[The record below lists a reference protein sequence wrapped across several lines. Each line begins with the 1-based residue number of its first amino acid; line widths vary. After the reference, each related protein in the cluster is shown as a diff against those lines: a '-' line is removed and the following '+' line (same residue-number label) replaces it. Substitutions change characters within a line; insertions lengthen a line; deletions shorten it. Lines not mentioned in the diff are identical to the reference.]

1 MSTVFL
7 PYFFYGCCLVF
18 IYILQTLFLHQ
29 VGLPE
34 YDSVRN
40 FFIIKE
46 TTEGNFANMFQH
58 GSPTFFLFF
67 ALFYKIYPSAL
78 FLLYL
83 NALLNS
89 LALMCMVRLF
99 ATFFNF
105 NTWQQGFLLL
115 FVGSSTYLVYGTR
128 SLSIESMTLL
138 GFAALLWYY
147 NKPDFVLF
155 QIQKNKAST
164 NFWLLLAILLTINYK
179 ILLFFP
185 VILFIEFF
193 RLFKAKKTLQASIKE
208 ISSTQIGLIL
218 TVLVLPIFAY
228 ILLGLVLGVGWK
240 SYPAS
245 WFFLLVGKQ
254 NSNPWREFSP
264 FSYDIDFYFQYLLF
278 FESPILLL
286 GFILFIA
293 NNKQKI
299 LAYQAISKNILIILC
314 TLAGMSILPKA
325 PRGILLILPLLYGFA
340 FRGWHEIIA
349 KLQNRIGQGRVG
361 EGQAIL
367 HTLISLAVC
376 YQIYS
381 LQQNIYRYT
390 QTNYQV
396 IANYLVANEIDK
408 VAATVGINLQYFL
421 PQQIDFQPI
430 LFEKDTEKLQ
440 IQGCNFLLIDDYHRL
455 VGAEVFGKLRQQ
467 KTILALPEKT
477 LLSPMLYLEHCEFAG
492 YNFAKALAKQKE
504 VAADTAN
511 LRLVR
516 VE

>member
-1 MSTVFL
+1 VF
-7 PYFFYGCCLVF
+7 V
-18 IYILQTLFLHQ
+18 YILQTLFLHQ

-46 TTEGNFANMFQH
+46 ITEGNFANMFQH

-67 ALFYKIYPSAL
+67 AFFYKIYPSAI

-83 NALLNS
+83 NAILNS
-89 LALMCMVRLF
+89 LAILCLVWLF
-99 ATFFNF
+99 STLFNF
-105 NTWQQGFLLL
+105 NTWQQSFLLL

-147 NKPDFVLF
+147 NKPDFALF
-155 QIQKNKAST
+155 QAQKNKAST
-164 NFWLLLAILLTINYK
+164 FFWLLLAILLTINYK

-185 VILFIEFF
+185 IILFIEFL
-193 RLFKAKKTLQASIKE
+193 RLAKSAKPLQASIKE
-208 ISSTQIGLIL
+208 IKISQILLIL
-218 TVLVLPIFAY
+218 SILIFPIFAY
-228 ILLGLVLGVGWK
+228 ILLGFLLGVSWK
-240 SYPAS
+240 SYPAT

-264 FSYDIDFYFQYLLF
+264 FAYDIDFYFQYLLF

-293 NNKQKI
+293 INKQKI
-299 LAYQAISKNILIILC
+299 LDNQALSKNILIILC

-325 PRGILLILPLLYGFA
+325 PRGILLILPLLYIFA
-340 FRGWHEIIA
+340 FRGWQEIFA
-349 KLQNRIGQGRVG
+349 KFQNQIGQGRGGASLV
-361 EGQAIL
+361 QALL
-367 HTLISLAVC
+367 HTFVSLAVC

-381 LQQNIYRYT
+381 LQLNIYRYT

-421 PQQIDFQPI
+421 PQHIDFQAI
-430 LFEKDTEKLQ
+430 LFEKDIEKLQ

-455 VGAEVFGKLRQQ
+455 VGADVFDKLRQQ

-477 LLSPMLYLEHCEFAG
+477 LLSPLLYLEHCEFTG
-492 YNFAKALAKQKE
+492 NNFAKALAKQKE
-504 VAADTAN
+504 VAADSAN
-511 LRLVR
+511 LRLIR